1 MFIPLHDDTPL
12 RLIRFQFV
20 TLTIIVLNV
29 AVFLWT
35 GAFTSEA
42 TLASVNSGFGLTP
55 SHFLSFVQAAPS
67 NGPVIA
73 PFTLITS
80 MFIHANWMHLLG
92 NMLFLWVFADNI
104 EDVYGYFGFAIFYLL
119 AGIAGGL
126 LHVAMLPH
134 STQPLIGAS
143 GAVSGVLAA
152 YVVLFPKARVWILL
166 FMRIPVPLPAIW
178 VLGGW
183 FLLQVFNL
191 AASRPGQD
199 IAWWDH
205 IGGFA
210 FGLILTYFLQDI
222 LRGRTPRRI

>member
-20 TLTIIVLNV
+20 TLAIIVVNV

-42 TLASVNSGFGLTP
+42 FLASVSSGFGLTP
-55 SHFLSFVQAAPS
+55 ASFLSFVNATPAEGS
-67 NGPVIA
+67 VIA
-73 PFTLITS
+73 PATLITS
-80 MFIHANWMHLLG
+80 MFIHASWIHLIG

-104 EDVYGYFGFAIFYLL
+104 EDVYGYVGFAIFYLL
-119 AGIAGGL
+119 AGISGGL
-126 LHVAMLPH
+126 LHVVMMPQ
-134 STQPLIGAS
+134 SVQPLIGAS

-152 YVVLFPKARVWILL
+152 YVVLFPRARVWILL

-191 AASRPGQD
+191 AASQPGQD

-210 FGLILTYFLQDI
+210 FGLVLTFFLQDK
-222 LRGRTPRRI
+222 LRGRTGRRI